1 MLMNPKNLLLN
12 AAILSMSSL
21 VMAQSAMTKSG
32 NINYVSDYTW
42 RGISQTAGG
51 MAVQGGFDIE
61 YGGFYAG
68 TWSSNVDMTSATLEA
83 EVYAGY
89 AGSFTSFAK
98 KLSYDVGLITYQY
111 PGNNSSYE
119 FNEMYG
125 SLSMPIYGVSS
136 TLGVNY
142 SDDFFGGSG
151 NATYY
156 SLNFVS
162 PTSMKNLSANA
173 TVGRQEV
180 DNSTVYGTN
189 DYTVYNLGMQ
199 YKLSKMTRA
208 GLQFSNTNSSADF
221 SGPRTIVSLSSSF

>member
-1 MLMNPKNLLLN
+1 MLMNHKNLFLN

-21 VMAQSAMTKSG
+21 VMAQTALTKSG
-32 NINYVSDYTW
+32 NINYVSDYAW

-61 YGGFYAG
+61 YGGFYLG
-68 TWSSNVDMTSATLEA
+68 TWSSNVDMAPATIEA

-98 KLSYDVGLITYQY
+98 KLTYDVGLITYQY
-111 PGNNSSYE
+111 PGNNSGYD
-119 FNEMYG
+119 FNEIYG
-125 SLSMPIYGVSS
+125 SLSMPVYGVTS

-173 TVGRQEV
+173 TVGRQEI

-189 DYTVYNLGMQ
+189 DYTVYKLGVDYTM
-199 YKLSKMTRA
+199 KTMTA